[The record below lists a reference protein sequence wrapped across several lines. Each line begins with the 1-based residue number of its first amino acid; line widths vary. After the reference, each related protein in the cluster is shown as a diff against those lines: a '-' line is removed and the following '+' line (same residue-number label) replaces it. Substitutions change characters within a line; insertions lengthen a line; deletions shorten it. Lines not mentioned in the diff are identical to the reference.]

1 MGVIF
6 HQIKILLNSYIVMT
20 IVLTLANADQLI
32 QVSDRRLSIDGHLVD
47 DDAFKGGVLICANAR
62 FAFGFAGLAK
72 CGTFN
77 TDFWLLENLTK
88 LGQPDFDAKSIL
100 DRLTEKATLDF
111 SSLPSI
117 ANVSAKD
124 KRLSVMFSGYLY
136 HHSPP
141 MAAYAIM
148 TNFQNFNTFNDDANA
163 RDSFKCTYWNEKSPR
178 QENSTFIQRIGV
190 WPAMFTNDET
200 SLRILLSERKPAKAI
215 VDKTVEII
223 RNMADRPQAGGTIGK
238 QLSSVIL
245 PRDFNTVPTT
255 EYHSMYTKSV
265 MYPTPMAVSTKEMQL
280 AMARPEINSDS
291 PIVFPKVGRNAP
303 CPCGSGRKY
312 KHCHGFH

>member
-1 MGVIF
+1 
-6 HQIKILLNSYIVMT
+6 MT

-32 QVSDRRLSIDGHLVD
+32 QVSDRRLSINGVLVD
-47 DDAFKGGVLICANAR
+47 DDAFKGGVFICANAR
-62 FAFGFAGLAK
+62 LAFGFTGLAK

-77 TDFWLLENLTK
+77 TDTWLLENLVK
-88 LGQPDFDAKSIL
+88 LGPPDFDVKSIL
-100 DRLTEKATLDF
+100 DRLTDKATLDF
-111 SSLPSI
+111 SNLPSI

-148 TNFQNFNTFNDDANA
+148 TNFQNFETSNDDDIAW
-163 RDSFKCTYWNEKSPR
+163 DSFKCTYWNEKRPC
-178 QENSTFIQRIGV
+178 QENFTFIQRIGA
-190 WPAMFTNDET
+190 WPAMFTRDEI
-200 SLRILLSERKPAKAI
+200 SLRVLLSERKPAKAI
-215 VDKTVEII
+215 VDKTVQII

-245 PRDFNTVPTT
+245 PRDFNTDPTT
-255 EYHSMYTKSV
+255 EYHSMYSKQV
-265 MYPTPMAVSTKEMQL
+265 IYPTPMAVSTKEMQL
-280 AMARPEINSDS
+280 AMARPEMTSDS
-291 PIVFPKVGRNAP
+291 PIVFPKVGRNAL

-312 KHCHGFH
+312 KKCHGFR